1 MNAHKKTAAKFTS
14 VAFGVVVLIISAS
27 TSFAFFYNYFSN
39 LIPPGLLG
47 TSVASL
53 ISGFVG
59 TLLFDV
65 ASVVWLQTYLNDART
80 PEQRAI
86 SLIMLI
92 VTFLG
97 AAAAS
102 VAHLA
107 LSATGELALDAA
119 TLDSIATISL
129 VAVIIGVIA
138 NFGST
143 IAYQRFSQENKE
155 AVRESDRLD
164 EIQKAEDEQALELDR
179 QVAQKLRERLVDIAP
194 SLAAQQAARIA
205 AQYQRRESNKYG
217 SAETNTSAP
226 RETDVPATASPQGR
240 YYFHTADNGEARW
253 YHDLTDVRHHAKVE
267 ADTFAANVD
276 YFDASG
282 RKLGT
287 AYAYERDR
295 HITADGMNRAL
306 ESKEGSTRPTPAP
319 QPSRA
324 QTNGHAAGFSYPKR
338 DSNGYHPE

>member
-1 MNAHKKTAAKFTS
+1 MNAHKKTAAKFTAI
-14 VAFGVVVLIISAS
+14 AFGVIVLVISAS

-47 TSVASL
+47 QNVASL
-53 ISGFVG
+53 ISGIVG

-143 IAYQRFSQENKE
+143 IAYQRFSQDNKE
-155 AVRESDRLD
+155 SVRESDRLD
-164 EIQKAEDEQALELDR
+164 EIQKAEDEQASELDR
-179 QVAQKLRERLVDIAP
+179 LVAQKLREKLVHIAP
-194 SLAAQQAARIA
+194 TIADQQAARIA
-205 AQYQRRESNKYG
+205 AQYQRRETAKYG
-217 SAETNTSAP
+217 STETSDQPAP
-226 RETDVPATASPQGR
+226 PQGNPAP
-240 YYFHTADNGEARW
+240 F
-253 YHDLTDVRHHAKVE
+253 VQPK
-267 ADTFAANVD
+267 
-276 YFDASG
+276 SQ
-282 RKLGT
+282 
-287 AYAYERDR
+287 
-295 HITADGMNRAL
+295 ITATEVRIPA
-306 ESKEGSTRPTPAP
+306 RPT
-319 QPSRA
+319 
-324 QTNGHAAGFSYPKR
+324 QTNNGQ
-338 DSNGYHPE
+338 NGYHAE

>member
-1 MNAHKKTAAKFTS
+1 MNAHKKTAAKFTAM
-14 VAFGVVVLIISAS
+14 AFGVIVLTISAS

-47 TSVASL
+47 SSVASL
-53 ISGFVG
+53 ISGIVG

-143 IAYQRFSQENKE
+143 IAYQRFSYENKQS
-155 AVRESDRLD
+155 VRTSDRED
-164 EIQKAEDEQALELDR
+164 EIQKAEDEAANELDSL
-179 QVAQKLRERLVDIAP
+179 VSQKLKERLTHIAP
-194 SLAAQQAARIA
+194 ALADRQADRIA
-205 AQYQRRESNKYG
+205 AQYERRESAKYG
-217 SAETNTSAP
+217 SAEVRPALPSEVYGVFFDTPNGPWSYDVVGNLEQAKQAAMDTRRNYNVSNLKIKDHTGKVVWEGPKSAKP
-226 RETDVPATASPQGR
+226 
-240 YYFHTADNGEARW
+240 N
-253 YHDLTDVRHHAKVE
+253 
-267 ADTFAANVD
+267 
-276 YFDASG
+276 
-282 RKLGT
+282 
-287 AYAYERDR
+287 
-295 HITADGMNRAL
+295 
-306 ESKEGSTRPTPAP
+306 RPTTAP
-319 QPSRA
+319 QQPSQA
-324 QTNGHAAGFSYPKR
+324 QTNGHAAGYNYPT
-338 DSNGYHPE
+338 NGSGEYRPE